1 MLSSRG
7 KIRLALLIVAAI
19 SVGTSF
25 IALFYINN
33 MVERTNIIVNRDAKL
48 TGLAEDISIKM
59 LEARREEKNF
69 IIYFDSSYIENN
81 RRLMEDIKSDINE
94 ARAIGKD
101 YSLILDSIE
110 RFATEYSNN
119 IELLVKFSYEDP
131 RALNQLQRRIIS
143 YEEELKKLAQKGKIK
158 TDSLPAWT
166 SDLGILMLSATT
178 KLSSE
183 KEKVI
188 TELRETSNSILR
200 LNKEITTKSRQSLAK
215 NSSES
220 VRYGVKAQRNAMII
234 FLITGFL
241 LIYLIFYFPE
251 RVFLPFRRM
260 MKTLKAIAKGENN
273 FTFPDANTKDELG
286 ELSRG
291 VQDTISKLRYFNDL
305 KTDKIIET
313 ERKLRRVS
321 EEIAEPVLI
330 LSADL
335 KISYLNEPAQKLFSL
350 KEEVIDKDI
359 KDIPALSDIF
369 GEQLADIE
377 KKGRIEFQMK
387 NKKLSFRKKN
397 VIIIPNI
404 NKDSKTESILIIVK

>member
-143 YEEELKKLAQKGKIK
+143 YEE
-158 TDSLPAWT
+158 
-166 SDLGILMLSATT
+166 
-178 KLSSE
+178 
-183 KEKVI
+183 
-188 TELRETSNSILR
+188 
-200 LNKEITTKSRQSLAK
+200 
-215 NSSES
+215 
-220 VRYGVKAQRNAMII
+220 
-234 FLITGFL
+234 
-241 LIYLIFYFPE
+241 
-251 RVFLPFRRM
+251 
-260 MKTLKAIAKGENN
+260 
-273 FTFPDANTKDELG
+273 
-286 ELSRG
+286 
-291 VQDTISKLRYFNDL
+291 DL
-305 KTDKIIET
+305 K
-313 ERKLRRVS
+313 
-321 EEIAEPVLI
+321 
-330 LSADL
+330 
-335 KISYLNEPAQKLFSL
+335 N
-350 KEEVIDKDI
+350 
-359 KDIPALSDIF
+359 
-369 GEQLADIE
+369 
-377 KKGRIEFQMK
+377 
-387 NKKLSFRKKN
+387 
-397 VIIIPNI
+397 
-404 NKDSKTESILIIVK
+404 

>member
-1 MLSSRG
+1 
-7 KIRLALLIVAAI
+7 
-19 SVGTSF
+19 
-25 IALFYINN
+25 
-33 MVERTNIIVNRDAKL
+33 
-48 TGLAEDISIKM
+48 
-59 LEARREEKNF
+59 
-69 IIYFDSSYIENN
+69 
-81 RRLMEDIKSDINE
+81 
-94 ARAIGKD
+94 
-101 YSLILDSIE
+101 
-110 RFATEYSNN
+110 
-119 IELLVKFSYEDP
+119 
-131 RALNQLQRRIIS
+131 
-143 YEEELKKLAQKGKIK
+143 
-158 TDSLPAWT
+158 
-166 SDLGILMLSATT
+166 
-178 KLSSE
+178 
-183 KEKVI
+183 
-188 TELRETSNSILR
+188 
-200 LNKEITTKSRQSLAK
+200 
-215 NSSES
+215 
-220 VRYGVKAQRNAMII
+220 RNAMII

-350 KEEVIDKDI
+350 KEEVVDKDL